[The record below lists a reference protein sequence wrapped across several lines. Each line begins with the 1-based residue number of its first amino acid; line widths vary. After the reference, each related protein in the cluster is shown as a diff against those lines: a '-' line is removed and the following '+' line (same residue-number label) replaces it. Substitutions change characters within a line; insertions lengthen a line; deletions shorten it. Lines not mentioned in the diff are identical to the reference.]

1 MKISVFKTGLLP
13 ASARKTEKFRLA
25 AHLALGKAG
34 QEKGSLNIIFMN
46 SREMRSLNKEFL
58 GHDYDTDV
66 ISFPY
71 DEKPA
76 FGDIFVSVP
85 QARRQ
90 ASEVGHPL
98 LREIL
103 TLIIHGVLHLRGY
116 RDDKPA
122 LKKKMFKEQ
131 DRLLGLLNI

>member
-1 MKISVFKTGLLP
+1 MKISAFKTSIVP
-13 ASARKTEKFRLA
+13 ASARKTGKFLLA
-25 AHLALGKAG
+25 AKIALGKTVK
-34 QEKGSLNIIFMN
+34 EKGALNIIFMN
-46 SREMRSLNKEFL
+46 PREMRSLNKEFL

-66 ISFPY
+66 ISFSY

-76 FGDIFVSVP
+76 FGDVFVSVA

-90 ASEVGHPL
+90 AAEVGHSL

-131 DRLLGLLNI
+131 DRLLNLL

>member
-1 MKISVFKTGLLP
+1 MKISAFKTGLVP
-13 ASARKTEKFRLA
+13 ASARKTVKFRLA
-25 AHLALGKAG
+25 AKIALGKAS
-34 QEKGSLNIIFMN
+34 QEKGNLNIIFMN

-76 FGDIFVSVP
+76 FGDVFISVA

-90 ASEVGHPL
+90 ASEMGHSL

-103 TLIIHGVLHLRGY
+103 TLIVHGVLHLRGY

-131 DRLLGLLNI
+131 DRLLNLL